1 MRKRFGSDSEFILK
15 ADRSVEAV
23 RVWAEA
29 LFQQKGTENFKLPE
43 VMWSW
48 FVEVVLATYG
58 KAESDLVRRMILI
71 KIIHTREVVMAGFEI
86 TMAEKEFTWNEY
98 QVGAV
103 CLLHDIARFD
113 QALLGSF
120 SDEETK
126 FDHALI
132 GSEMIEKHNFVG
144 ADLMGV
150 DMGVVVEAVKQH
162 SAYRYEGN
170 DIYAKLTRD
179 ADKLALLR
187 SMPEIL
193 AAEIGGFP
201 EGGTTE
207 EALEAYK
214 VGRMILRK
222 DMKTRTDLFLAWL
235 AWENDMNFAETKRRF
250 VEEGIKEW
258 MTDEV
263 KQRGVNLD

>member
-1 MRKRFGSDSEFILK
+1 MEK
-15 ADRSVEAV
+15 V
-23 RVWAEA
+23 RAWTEG

-48 FVEVVLATYG
+48 FVEVVLAAYE
-58 KAESDLVRRMILI
+58 KAENDLVRRMILI
-71 KIIHTREVVMAGFEI
+71 KIIHTREVVMAGFDI
-86 TMAEKEFTWNEY
+86 TTAEKEFTWNEY

-120 SDEETK
+120 SDKETH

-132 GSEMIEKHNFVG
+132 GSEMIKIHNF
-144 ADLMGV
+144 AGV
-150 DMGVVVEAVKQH
+150 DLKVVDMEAVIEAVKCH
-162 SAYRYEGN
+162 SAYRYEGKN
-170 DIYAKLTRD
+170 SYAKLTRD

-201 EGGTTE
+201 EGDLTK
-207 EALEAYK
+207 EALLMYQRGQI
-214 VGRMILRK
+214 VFRK

-235 AWENDMNFAETKRRF
+235 AWEHDMNFAETKRLF
-250 VEEGIKEW
+250 VTEGIKEW
-258 MTDEV
+258 MIGEL
-263 KQRGVNLD
+263 KKRGVSLD